1 MIYQIIP
8 AIIILIIKP
17 VIRFILLST
26 ALSDQL
32 CQSTLQAHIY
42 AFKAFLWQRD
52 GSHRAIVAEG
62 LSWQRGS
69 QTIAFILPSK

>member
-17 VIRFILLST
+17 VIRFILLSIV
-26 ALSDQL
+26 LSDHL

-52 GSHRAIVAEG
+52 GSHRATVAEG
-62 LSWQRGS
+62 LNRQRGS
-69 QTIAFILPSK
+69 RTIAFILAEK